1 MKQMGQDLL
10 EAIAIAIV
18 ISAILIIF
26 VVQAFYIP
34 SESME
39 PTLKPGDRILVNKFI
54 YNFRDPKRQE
64 IIVFD
69 YPLEPDR
76 KFVKRV
82 IATPGDR
89 VKIKEGKVF
98 VNGEQLE
105 EEYVPEDSYTD
116 FAEVKVPENNY
127 FVLGDNR
134 NNSKDSRYWGFV
146 PEDNIVGH
154 PIIIFWPLNRIKIIG
169 GNINVNSMVS
179 GTYG

>member
-1 MKQMGQDLL
+1 MQDLL

-18 ISAILIIF
+18 VSIILIIF

-64 IIVFD
+64 IIVFN

-98 VNGEQLE
+98 VNGEQLK
-105 EEYVPEDSYTD
+105 EEYVVEDSYTD

-154 PIIIFWPLNRIKIIG
+154 PFIIFWPLNRIKIIG
-169 GNINVNSMVS
+169 GDIHVDSMVS
-179 GTYG
+179 RTYGQS